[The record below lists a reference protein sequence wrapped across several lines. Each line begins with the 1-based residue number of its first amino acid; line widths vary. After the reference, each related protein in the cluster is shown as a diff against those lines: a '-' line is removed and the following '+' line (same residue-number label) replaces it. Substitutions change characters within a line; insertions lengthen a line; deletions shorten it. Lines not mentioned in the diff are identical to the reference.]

1 MAGNCSMCLITG
13 VCAMKITIAMDSLK
27 GSLSS
32 LEAGHAAEKG
42 IKRVYPDA
50 DISVRALADGG
61 EGTVE
66 ALVCTMG
73 GKLQTITV
81 TGPLGK
87 PVSCSYGILSD
98 THTAVI
104 EMSGAAGITLV
115 PKKLRNPMNT
125 TTYGVGEVI
134 RDAIKKGCHRFIVGI
149 GGSATNDGGIGML
162 QALGYDILDKNGRQV
177 SPYGKGLAD
186 IVRITDEHALPKL
199 SQCTFRIACDVAN
212 PLCGD
217 NGCSAVY
224 GPQKGASPEII
235 RNMDRWLYRY
245 AQIAAMTGRSANPDM
260 LGAGA
265 AGGLGFAF
273 MTFTNAVLESGV
285 KIILEETHLENYIKN
300 ADIVI
305 TGEGRLD
312 SQTAMGKA
320 PVGVARLA
328 KKFGKPVLCFA
339 GCIGEGA
346 AACIDEGVDAFFPIL
361 QNVVTLEEAMARENA
376 EQNMTAA
383 VEQVFRVIKMMEFL

>member
-1 MAGNCSMCLITG
+1 
-13 VCAMKITIAMDSLK
+13 MKITIAMDSLK

-42 IKRVYPDA
+42 IKKVYPDA

-98 THTAVI
+98 TSTAVI

-115 PKKLRNPMNT
+115 PKELRNPM
-125 TTYGVGEVI
+125 
-134 RDAIKKGCHRFIVGI
+134 
-149 GGSATNDGGIGML
+149 
-162 QALGYDILDKNGRQV
+162 
-177 SPYGKGLAD
+177 
-186 IVRITDEHALPKL
+186 
-199 SQCTFRIACDVAN
+199 
-212 PLCGD
+212 

-235 RNMDRWLYRY
+235 RDMDRWLSRY
-245 AQIAAMTGRSANPDM
+245 AQIAAMTGRSANPNM
-260 LGAGA
+260 SGAGA

-273 MTFTNAVLESGV
+273 MAFTNAVLESGV

-312 SQTAMGKA
+312 GQTAMGKA

-328 KKFGKPVLCFA
+328 KKFKKPVLCFA
-339 GCIGEGA
+339 GCVGEGA
-346 AACIDEGVDAFFPIL
+346 ATCINEGIDAFFPIL
-361 QNVVTLEEAMARENA
+361 RNVVTLDEAMARENA
-376 EQNMTAA
+376 EHNMAA
-383 VEQVFRVIKMMEFL
+383 TVEQVFRAIKVI